1 MDMTL
6 LKKHVLLIFVLLAVT
21 GASCDK
27 DKEVIK
33 EVTFIPK
40 DILYV
45 VKGTQLKLN
54 FIDSQSVFQRDRV
67 FKDSFHYAF
76 KKGPGAQ
83 IGISVNSQSPADT
96 IYSWY
101 IFINGKLYANAFGI
115 GGAYLT
121 VPYD

>member
-1 MDMTL
+1 MRKTAF
-6 LKKHVLLIFVLLAVT
+6 IVLLACSLPVLLP
-21 GASCDK
+21 AQDK

-45 VKGTQLKLN
+45 VKGTHLKLN
-54 FIDSQSVFQRDRV
+54 FIDSQSVFQKDRA
-67 FKDSFHYAF
+67 FQDSFHYAF

-83 IGISVNSQSPADT
+83 IGISVHSQSPADT
-96 IYSWY
+96 IYSWH
-101 IFINGKLYANAFGI
+101 IFINGKLYANAFSE

>member
-1 MDMTL
+1 MTQH
-6 LKKHVLLIFVLLAVT
+6 KKHPLLLFVLLVIAAT
-21 GASCDK
+21 SCDK

-45 VKGTQLKLN
+45 VKGTHLKLN
-54 FIDSQSVFQRDRV
+54 FIDSQSVFQKDRA
-67 FKDSFHYAF
+67 FQDSFHYAF

-83 IGISVNSQSPADT
+83 IGISVHSQSPADT
-96 IYSWY
+96 IYSWH
-101 IFINGKLYANAFGI
+101 IFINGKLYANAFSE